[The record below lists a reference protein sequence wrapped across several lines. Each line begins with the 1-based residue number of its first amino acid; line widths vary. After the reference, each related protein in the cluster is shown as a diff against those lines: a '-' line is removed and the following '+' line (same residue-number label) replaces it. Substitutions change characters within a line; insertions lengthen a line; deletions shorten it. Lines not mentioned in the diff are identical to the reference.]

1 MDQPYITFLIIG
13 LTSISSIMAFNNPA
27 MMGSALFFPFAIR
40 ERREWH
46 RFITSGFVHADFM
59 HLLVNMFVLYSF
71 GKILELYY
79 FPALF
84 HDMARIAFVALYVLA
99 LIISDI
105 PSYFKHRFDATYRGL
120 GASGAVAAIVFA
132 CILIEPWP
140 GEGRGI
146 YLFLIPVAIPPIIFG
161 VVYLIYSAYMGK
173 YGKDNVNHDA
183 HFYGSVVG
191 FAFPLLFKPELFMA
205 LINQIKDKI

>member
-1 MDQPYITFLIIG
+1 MDQPYITFLIIA
-13 LTSISSIMAFNNPA
+13 LTSISSIMAFNSPA
-27 MMGSALFFPFAIR
+27 MMGSAIFFPFAIH
-40 ERREWH
+40 ERKEWH
-46 RFITSGFVHADFM
+46 RFITSGFIHADFM
-59 HLLVNMFVLYSF
+59 HLMINMFVLYSF
-71 GKILELYY
+71 GSVLELDY

-84 HDMARIAFVALYVLA
+84 HNKARIAFVVLYIAA

-105 PSYFKHRFDATYRGL
+105 PSYFKHRHDATYRGL

-140 GEGRGI
+140 GGGRGI
-146 YLFLIPVAIPPIIFG
+146 YLFLIPIAIPPIIFG

-173 YGKDNVNHDA
+173 YGKDNINHDA

-191 FAFPLLFKPELFMA
+191 FTFPLLFKPELFMT
-205 LINQIKDKI
+205 LIEQIKDKL